1 MWWNAS
7 NSEIDRDAQAVK
19 ADIKHQVVAI
29 YCGGSEEF
37 YAATLPQVWRDQV
50 TSLQAMVDEF
60 FRTQARYAGQGTK
73 MAYQVNCQV
82 PGILVPDGEEDDDRV
97 TIGLQIGFVE
107 YVGIE
112 E

>member
-7 NSEIDRDAQAVK
+7 NSLIDRDAQTVK
-19 ADIKHQVVAI
+19 ADIKGQVVHV
-29 YCGGSEEF
+29 YCNDSETF
-37 YAATLPQVWRDQV
+37 YETRLPQVWRDQV

-60 FRTQARYAGQGTK
+60 FRTQAQHAGQGTK
-73 MAYQVNCQV
+73 MTYQVDCQV
-82 PGILVPDGEEDDDRV
+82 PGILVPDGEDDDDRV
-97 TIGLQIGFVE
+97 TVGLQIGFVE